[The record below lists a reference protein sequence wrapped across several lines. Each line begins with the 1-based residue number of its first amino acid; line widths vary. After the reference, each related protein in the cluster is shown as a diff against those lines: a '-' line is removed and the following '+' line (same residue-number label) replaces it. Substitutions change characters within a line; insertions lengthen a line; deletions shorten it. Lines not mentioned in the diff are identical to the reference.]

1 MRTERMGE
9 QTAVPAG
16 LQCFGIYRV
25 KGEGLTHKALAAAFG
40 EVQWHLQREV
50 VAASSES
57 LENT

>member
-1 MRTERMGE
+1 MGE